1 MAPLAGEQIL
11 TVLLTVAVHAANATF
26 AEAKR
31 KVAARRV
38 RSEIIRG
45 PVSETKLPAKCHGQA
60 KSVDVAPP
68 PQAHFVP
75 AIRRAPAISGLSQK
89 FYLVQV
95 ALCVACMPM
104 YVALRD

>member
-60 KSVDVAPP
+60 KCIDIAPP

-75 AIRRAPAISGLSQK
+75 AVRRAPADCGLSDLK
-89 FYLVQV
+89 EY
-95 ALCVACMPM
+95 CSG
-104 YVALRD
+104 